1 MHDFSLCNNF
11 TQEEIA
17 AMFQVT
23 RGIITRMIV
32 DQIAPKLGVIVANTS
47 NVIIKAKQISFQY
60 QLPFNLFGD
69 TIVIIN
75 DHENME

>member
-23 RGIITRMIV
+23 RGTITRMIV
-32 DQIAPKLGVIVANTS
+32 DQIAPKLGVIVAN
-47 NVIIKAKQISFQY
+47 VIIKAKQIGFQY